1 MMAKRRWTSR
11 QTNLLKWTAD
21 LLKLDERLDPETDR
35 VEKDYFFER
44 KIRYNNIGVTVTD
57 NAFLER
63 DTDRVVKKI
72 EVRIDRAIENNQ
84 KEYRIRIKTKVD
96 EKTEL
101 VRIYKIQRIYVREE
115 DRVMEVS
122 LSYAN

>member
-1 MMAKRRWTSR
+1 MARR
-11 QTNLLKWTAD
+11 QTNKLKWQAD
-21 LLKLDERLDPETDR
+21 LLKFDERVDPDTDR
-35 VEKDYFFER
+35 IVKDYFPHR

-72 EVRIDRAIENNQ
+72 EVRIDRNIEDNR
-84 KEYRIRIKTKVD
+84 KDYRIQIR
-96 EKTEL
+96 E
-101 VRIYKIQRIYVREE
+101 RIYNIQRIYVREH
-115 DRVMEVS
+115 DRIMEVS